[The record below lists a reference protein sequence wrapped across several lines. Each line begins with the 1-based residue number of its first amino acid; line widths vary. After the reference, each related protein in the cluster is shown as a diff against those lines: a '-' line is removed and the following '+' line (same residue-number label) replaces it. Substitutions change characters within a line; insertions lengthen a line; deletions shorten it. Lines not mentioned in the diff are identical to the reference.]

1 MIPPND
7 PRLRPDEPDLDPT
20 GRQAPDPDVR
30 YVTSSEAAPEDRMT
44 VADKMAVM
52 AGIGCA
58 QFLRLL
64 IIAAAIG
71 IIFLVV
77 FLVTHL

>member
-1 MIPPND
+1 MLPPYD
-7 PRLRPDEPDLDPT
+7 PNLKPDEPQLDPT
-20 GRQAPDPDVR
+20 GRQAPEPDIR
-30 YVTSSEAAPEDRMT
+30 YVTSSEANPDDRMT
-44 VADKMAVM
+44 FLDKMALM

-64 IIAAAIG
+64 IIAAAVG
-71 IIFLVV
+71 IIFLVI

>member
-1 MIPPND
+1 
-7 PRLRPDEPDLDPT
+7 
-20 GRQAPDPDVR
+20 
-30 YVTSSEAAPEDRMT
+30 MT